1 MLRERRRGGG
11 DSSQAAAA
19 RGRCP
24 GNGASGLA
32 TQQERARSAVQTRA
46 VISTGSVDLRGDDVQ
61 AARDE
66 VEAIVTAHGGQIDDE
81 RSTSDDDG
89 ELRTTHLVLRFP
101 SADFAATL
109 DELKKVADLQSA
121 TSKSEDVTT
130 QVIDNDIRVR
140 AQARSIKRIEQLLD
154 RARSI
159 RVIMAI
165 EAQLSRRQA
174 ALDSLESQQAWLSNQ
189 TSLATITVE
198 INRTDVPV
206 AEDDHSG
213 FLAGLSA
220 GWHGLKATTVGV
232 LTATGAL
239 LPFLAVLA
247 LIGLPLLLLVRRLGR
262 RGPGR
267 VDLAEPAAVDDQG

>member
-1 MLRERRRGGG
+1 MLATLAVAFTGCSANDDGGGG
-11 DSSQAAAA
+11 DS
-19 RGRCP
+19 GP
-24 GNGASGLA
+24 ASPPSMAMPRLMRRWTDA
-32 TQQERARSAVQTRA
+32 EERARPAVQTRA
-46 VISTGSVDLRGDDVQ
+46 VISTGSVELRGADVQ

-66 VEAIVTAHGGQIDDE
+66 VEAIVSAHGGQIDDE

-154 RARSI
+154 RARNI

-174 ALDSLESQQAWLSNQ
+174 ALDSLKSQQTWLSNQ

-220 GWHGLKATTVGV
+220 GWHGLQGDD
-232 LTATGAL
+232 
-239 LPFLAVLA
+239 
-247 LIGLPLLLLVRRLGR
+247 GR
-262 RGPGR
+262 RADGHWVRSCPS
-267 VDLAEPAAVDDQG
+267 LPYSP